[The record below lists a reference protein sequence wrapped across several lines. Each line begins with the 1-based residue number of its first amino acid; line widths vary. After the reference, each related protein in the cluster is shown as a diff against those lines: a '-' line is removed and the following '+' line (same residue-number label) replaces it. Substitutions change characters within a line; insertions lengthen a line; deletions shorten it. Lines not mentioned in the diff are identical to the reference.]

1 MTEEYLE
8 AIRAFN
14 HAKANFNNA
23 EPDFF
28 EAANAELTAA
38 QERVDALVKEMK
50 K

>member
-1 MTEEYLE
+1 MNEEYLE

-28 EAANAELTAA
+28 EAA
-38 QERVDALVKEMK
+38 QERVNALVKEMK